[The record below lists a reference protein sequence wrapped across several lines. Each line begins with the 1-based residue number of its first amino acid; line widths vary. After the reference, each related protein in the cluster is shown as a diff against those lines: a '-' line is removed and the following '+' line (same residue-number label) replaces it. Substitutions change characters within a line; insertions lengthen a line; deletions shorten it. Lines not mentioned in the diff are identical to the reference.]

1 MDNCKESTT
10 MVTLC
15 YMDVDEQGQPLEQ
28 PKYKGTIESF
38 FLYLT
43 ISCPNILHCGVL
55 DFNMHLRNLI

>member
-1 MDNCKESTT
+1 